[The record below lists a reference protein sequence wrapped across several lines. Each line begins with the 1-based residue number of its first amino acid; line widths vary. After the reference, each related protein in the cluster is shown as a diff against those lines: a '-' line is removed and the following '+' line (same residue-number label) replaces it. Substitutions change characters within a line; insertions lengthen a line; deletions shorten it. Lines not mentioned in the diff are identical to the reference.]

1 MQTVMYIFKRSG
13 QPVEGQDIM
22 YSSTQD
28 EVPHIYNRKLATNST
43 FKPRKLSLYAISQ
56 NYIIIITFNR

>member
-22 YSSTQD
+22 YSSTQV
-28 EVPHIYNRKLATNST
+28 EVPLIYNRKLATN
-43 FKPRKLSLYAISQ
+43 
-56 NYIIIITFNR
+56 